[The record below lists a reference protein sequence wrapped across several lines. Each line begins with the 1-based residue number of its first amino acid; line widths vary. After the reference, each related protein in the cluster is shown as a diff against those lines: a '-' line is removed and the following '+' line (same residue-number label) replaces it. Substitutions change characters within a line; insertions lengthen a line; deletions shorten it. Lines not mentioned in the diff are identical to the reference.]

1 MIKDTFEHFQPGAN
15 SDPRYTAV
23 MASGLTAATPL
34 LTPIMLDTALAD
46 PGTGAAIAWDG
57 NSAGTAVALLAL
69 DADGTEELI
78 TVYKSGTWRIEDIKW
93 PDGVTDVQKYN
104 AFAGSALSVQ

>member
-1 MIKDTFEHFQPGAN
+1 MLKDTFEHVQPGAN

-23 MASGLTAATPL
+23 MASGLTEPTPM
-34 LTPIMLDTALAD
+34 LTPVMLDTALID
-46 PGTGAAIAWDG
+46 PGTGAAVVWDG
-57 NSAGTAVALLAL
+57 KKAGTAVALLAL
-69 DADGTEELI
+69 DADGTETLV
-78 TVYKSGTWRIEDIKW
+78 TVYKSGTWRIEDIRW